1 MTMPARRRNRQKIS
15 TTIAPENAAFLR
27 SMLKRG
33 KADTLAEAIDRALSV
48 ARKAEARARLEAAT
62 EAYFDSLSP
71 EALEE
76 ENRLGEALAEE
87 AGHVNFD
94 E

>member
-1 MTMPARRRNRQKIS
+1 MPRSTRQKIS
-15 TTIAPENAAFLR
+15 TTVAPETDAFLKTLIR
-27 SMLKRG
+27 RG
-33 KADTLAEAIDRALSV
+33 KAATLAEAVDCAVAV
-48 ARKAEARARLEAAT
+48 ARRADSRARLEAAT

-76 ENRLGEALAEE
+76 ENRLAEALAYE
-87 AGHVNFD
+87 AGRVNFD